1 MPLST
6 GLALP
11 QSQFFPVE
19 VGHHPWALL
28 QSAQTEER
36 MSLGLLAGGEA
47 KGGEDLRAW
56 IPPVRAGAVTCDNAP
71 RHRLKCT
78 S

>member
-6 GLALP
+6 GLVLSRAQLV
-11 QSQFFPVE
+11 PVE
-19 VGHHPWALL
+19 VGNHPWAL

-56 IPPVRAGAVTCDNAP
+56 IPPVVHWGCD
-71 RHRLKCT
+71 L
-78 S
+78 